1 MRARSDRRTCA
12 FPSRRLP
19 LLVVIK
25 PAQVFA
31 SGSGG
36 AIILCAMIGTGRG
49 PQMEF
54 TRAPVAH
61 RGTVGG
67 DGPWDAGLAS
77 CTAVAAAAAA
87 GSPYMELHYTRR
99 DRR

>member
-1 MRARSDRRTCA
+1 
-12 FPSRRLP
+12 
-19 LLVVIK
+19 
-25 PAQVFA
+25 
-31 SGSGG
+31 
-36 AIILCAMIGTGRG
+36 MIGTGRG

-77 CTAVAAAAAA
+77 CTAAA
-87 GSPYMELHYTRR
+87 GSPYMELHYTQR
-99 DRR
+99 DHR